1 MEHTA
6 RDFNRARGKIAD
18 DLRMIV
24 SDGEDLLKAAASAS
38 GEGFTAARAKFSEKI
53 ISAKARLTDVSRPVV
68 KGARQANDY
77 AHGSPWT
84 SIGVAAA
91 AGVLIGFLLAKR

>member
-1 MEHTA
+1 MQHSA
-6 RDFNRARGKIAD
+6 GVFNRTKGKMAD
-18 DLRMIV
+18 DFKMIV
-24 SDGEDLLKAAASAS
+24 SDGEELLKAAANAS

-68 KGARQANDY
+68 AGARQANDY
-77 AHGSPWT
+77 VHGSPWT